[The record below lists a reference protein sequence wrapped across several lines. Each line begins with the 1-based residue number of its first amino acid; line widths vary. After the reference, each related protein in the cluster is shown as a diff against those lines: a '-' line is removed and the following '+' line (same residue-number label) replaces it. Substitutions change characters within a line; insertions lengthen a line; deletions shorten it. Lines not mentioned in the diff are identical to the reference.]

1 MDNAILETIQ
11 NGTHLLEGAHLV
23 RQQEERPSSSR
34 RLSKL
39 EQARVESD
47 YYERDALANSNCRVF
62 CSAKRK
68 ITYLATLADF
78 VSQEAIAHF
87 TSLLSEHYGLTVI
100 SLTDTDPTLQHL
112 NLHVNIP
119 THLIVVD
126 EDVDIRKESHVVH
139 IAILH
144 DRIRGKYWWQ
154 APMKMNEN
162 QERIL
167 HRQGLKR
174 TAFRLP
180 HSSAVFSK

>member
-1 MDNAILETIQ
+1 MIQ
-11 NGTHLLEGAHLV
+11 NGTHLLEHV
-23 RQQEERPSSSR
+23 PRPVEEKPDR
-34 RLSKL
+34 RKGKLSKL
-39 EQARVESD
+39 EQTRMDSD
-47 YYERDALANSNCRVF
+47 YYEVNTLASSNCRVF

-78 VSQEAIAHF
+78 VSPEAIAHL
-87 TSLLSEHYGLTVI
+87 TSSLSEHHGLTVI
-100 SLTDTDPTLQHL
+100 SLTDTDPTLLHL
-112 NLHVNIP
+112 NLQVTIP
-119 THLIVVD
+119 THLLIVD
-126 EDVDIRKESHVVH
+126 EAVDIRKESHVVH

-174 TAFRLP
+174 TALRLP
-180 HSSAVFSK
+180 HSNAIFPK